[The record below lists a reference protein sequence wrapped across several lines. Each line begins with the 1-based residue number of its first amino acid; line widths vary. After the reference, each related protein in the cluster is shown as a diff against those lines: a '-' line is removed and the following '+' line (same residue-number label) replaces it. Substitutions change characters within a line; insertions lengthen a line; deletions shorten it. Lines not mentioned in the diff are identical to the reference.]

1 MAYAQTKS
9 TRIHQSVVDQAKQFL
24 ALLPDKSEMSPQ
36 SLPDSQKT
44 SNYA

>member
-9 TRIHQSVVDQAKQFL
+9 TRVHQSVVDQVRQFL
-24 ALLPDKSEMSPQ
+24 ALLPNKAEVSQSRSEH
-36 SLPDSQKT
+36 KT